1 MEILAAMVHEFY
13 LQGRAGELCWTG
25 RPQWGIPGLR
35 GHEVQGPRGVFW
47 RFVYQ
52 NYIKTLTVLYH
63 TKLSKLDAVFNDL
76 KDGNG

>member
-25 RPQWGIPGLR
+25 RPQWGIPGPR

-47 RFVYQ
+47 RFVYL
-52 NYIKTLTVLYH
+52 ITEIYH
-63 TKLSKLDAVFNDL
+63 TKLPTIDAVFNNL
-76 KDGNG
+76 KDENGVQVY